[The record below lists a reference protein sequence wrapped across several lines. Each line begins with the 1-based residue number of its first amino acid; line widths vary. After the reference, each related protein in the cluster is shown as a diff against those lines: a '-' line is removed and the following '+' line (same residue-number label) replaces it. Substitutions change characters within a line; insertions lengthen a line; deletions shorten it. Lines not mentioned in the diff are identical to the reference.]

1 MSIQL
6 MAAIWE
12 YGPNNPTQRFVLLSL
27 ADYAD
32 ADGSCFPSYKRTAQ
46 RCAINR
52 NTAIRTIK
60 SLEADGWLT
69 VEQQVRSNGSYT
81 SNRIY
86 INLDRLLPGGAGS
99 PGDARAGVEMVAQ
112 DHQGGGTESLP
123 GGAGSPG
130 WSHRITRVVAQDHQG
145 GGTESPLD
153 PSIYPLN
160 DPSGD
165 PGREEERGAN
175 APTPLVPVDSFR
187 PISDELK
194 AQKAR
199 RNIRD
204 PEPELIS
211 TAPEALRLLAR
222 LSGYWPGTDV
232 ADALAARLGAAPDE
246 AALARAVELW
256 RLSGNKPTN
265 WLGIIDWYD
274 ELRRAPDWTPQTRF
288 KPRQNGAA
296 APALSPAEQ
305 AADRYVKAKRAVLG
319 DLP

>member
-86 INLDRLLPGGAGS
+86 INLDRLLPG
-99 PGDARAGVEMVAQ
+99 D
-112 DHQGGGTESLP
+112 
-123 GGAGSPG
+123 AGSPG
-130 WSHRITRVVAQDHQG
+130 WSRRVTRVVAQDHQG

-160 DPSGD
+160 DPPGD
-165 PGREEERGAN
+165 PGREGESGAS
-175 APTPLVPVDSFR
+175 APALLVPVDSFR
-187 PISDELK
+187 PLSDELK

-246 AALARAVELW
+246 PALARAVELW

-274 ELRRAPDWTPQTRF
+274 ELRRAPDWTPQARF

>member
-1 MSIQL
+1 M
-6 MAAIWE
+6 
-12 YGPNNPTQRFVLLSL
+12 
-27 ADYAD
+27 
-32 ADGSCFPSYKRTAQ
+32 
-46 RCAINR
+46 
-52 NTAIRTIK
+52 
-60 SLEADGWLT
+60 
-69 VEQQVRSNGSYT
+69 
-81 SNRIY
+81 
-86 INLDRLLPGGAGS
+86 
-99 PGDARAGVEMVAQ
+99 
-112 DHQGGGTESLP
+112 
-123 GGAGSPG
+123 
-130 WSHRITRVVAQDHQG
+130 VAQDHQG

-165 PGREEERGAN
+165 PGREGESSAF
-175 APTPLVPVDSFR
+175 APAPLVPVDSFR